1 MIDEQK
7 IIGLLQA
14 KALGCLDSSDEK
26 ILSEFIDGGHL
37 FPWDE
42 LGTFQSIASLLP
54 VSLPLEQPDPSLKD
68 KIALRLIKLTEEI
81 RAQKIIEEEKQIPP
95 EVEINLPQEP
105 DFIEEESEQ
114 QVEEI
119 NDLPELTPE
128 QHGDFEEVTGIKIE
142 MPDVIEEEF
151 KQQVEELNDSPELTS
166 EQHRD
171 FEEVTGIKI
180 KMPDV
185 TEDEFKQQVEELN
198 DSPESTSEQHRDFE
212 EVTGIKIKMPDVTED
227 EFKQQVEEL
236 NDSPELTSEQ
246 HRDFEEVTGIKTEI
260 PDIIEE
266 DNFNMEI
273 EEATFNLDD
282 VALPDYESTSST
294 ETDFDQIEQPGI
306 ENITEKPFEEPII
319 ETPPINTI
327 ETFKE
332 SSAETSIDDIIEST
346 VIDGVESFN
355 EQFTEEQEIEEAF
368 EETLTKTQSSDMA
381 EQSEE
386 QLIESVSARIYAQTI
401 EPLLDSETVVES
413 TEKISEETT
422 EQVQDKAVLET
433 KEISGSDSE
442 KQPDLTKRS
451 VADKMFKAI
460 EQDFD
465 SLRYHYERSEAK
477 LKRGLFVSYIIIAV
491 LFLLL
496 IFSFFKLSGDINNL
510 LDEIKSLKKNTSSSL
525 LNEKKVNSFYQFFG

>member
-142 MPDVIEEEF
+142 MPDVIEE
-151 KQQVEELNDSPELTS
+151 
-166 EQHRD
+166 
-171 FEEVTGIKI
+171 
-180 KMPDV
+180 
-185 TEDEFKQQVEELN
+185 
-198 DSPESTSEQHRDFE
+198 
-212 EVTGIKIKMPDVTED
+212 

>member
-68 KIALRLIKLTEEI
+68 KIALRLIKLTGEI

-95 EVEINLPQEP
+95 EAEINLPQEP

-128 QHGDFEEVTGIKIE
+128 QHGDFEEVA
-142 MPDVIEEEF
+142 
-151 KQQVEELNDSPELTS
+151 
-166 EQHRD
+166 
-171 FEEVTGIKI
+171 GIKI

-185 TEDEFKQQVEELN
+185 TEEEFKQQVEELN

-212 EVTGIKIKMPDVTED
+212 EVA
-227 EFKQQVEEL
+227 
-236 NDSPELTSEQ
+236 
-246 HRDFEEVTGIKTEI
+246 GIKTEI

-273 EEATFNLDD
+273 EEATFNLDG

-319 ETPPINTI
+319 ETPPIDTI

-368 EETLTKTQSSDMA
+368 EEPLTKTQSSDMA

-386 QLIESVSARIYAQTI
+386 QQIESVSAGIFAQTI